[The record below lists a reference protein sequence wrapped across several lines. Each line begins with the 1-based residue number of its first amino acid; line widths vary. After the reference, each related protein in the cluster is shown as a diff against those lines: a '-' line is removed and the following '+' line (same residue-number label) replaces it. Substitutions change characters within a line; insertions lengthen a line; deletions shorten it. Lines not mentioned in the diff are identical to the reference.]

1 MYRKFPSLNR
11 LVRFSRFFVPVLVI
25 AGVLTF
31 TLNLQLAE
39 AHCDSEQGPV
49 ASAALQALDAGD
61 VNLVLPYVASDMEG
75 ELSAAFDQAVA
86 VRQLGGDAALL
97 ADKYFVETAVR
108 LHRTSEG
115 ASFTG
120 VTHEAVP
127 EAIVMAD
134 EAMANGSL
142 DAVYTFLNEEM
153 RQGIETNYH
162 KVVEAREQ
170 AATENTVEAN
180 RERVEAELSFEKYV
194 YDLYLK
200 ITGPVGH
207 EGEIEGGHQH

>member
-1 MYRKFPSLNR
+1 MYRKFSSPHRLN
-11 LVRFSRFFVPVLVI
+11 RFSRFLVLALVI
-25 AGVLTF
+25 AGVFTF
-31 TLNLQLAE
+31 MLNLQPAE

-49 ASAALQALDAGD
+49 ANAAFQALDTND
-61 VNLVLPYVASDMEG
+61 VSLVLPYVAPDMEA

-86 VRQLGGDAALL
+86 VRQLGGDAAQL

-120 VTHEAVP
+120 VTDEAVP

-134 EAMANGSL
+134 EAMAGGSL
-142 DAVYTFLNEEM
+142 DAVYEFLNAETRE
-153 RQGIETNYH
+153 GIETNYH
-162 KVVEAREQ
+162 KVVEAREH

-180 RERVEAELSFEKYV
+180 RERVEAELGFEKYI
-194 YDLYLK
+194 YELYLT